1 MQTLELKSNQDNII
15 SIKERINIMNI
26 EDKIVYTNIPFALG
40 ILHRQGLERL
50 EDLSVTTPFN
60 DAVKKEYDELR
71 HGLHYINNQLEHYN
85 FLLEKGYEKRS

>member
-26 EDKIVYTNIPFALG
+26 EDKIVYTNITFALG

-71 HGLHYINNQLEHYN
+71 HGLHYINTQLEH
-85 FLLEKGYEKRS
+85 